1 MGGRM
6 ERLESLLT
14 AELSQVLLRDLSGQ
28 DLGLATITGV
38 KIARDLSQA
47 TVYVSVFGDERRR
60 KQTLENLQRSAG
72 YIKGLL
78 GKRLHLKRIPKLT
91 FVDDPSLRDADR
103 INRLLKDG

>member
-14 AELSQVLLRDLSGQ
+14 AELSQVLLKDLAGQ

-38 KIARDLSQA
+38 RIARDLSQA

-60 KQTLENLQRSAG
+60 KQTLERLQQAAG
-72 YIKGLL
+72 YIRGLL
-78 GKRLHLKRIPKLT
+78 GKRLHLKRIPKLV

>member
-14 AELSQVLLRDLSGQ
+14 AEISQVLLRDLAGQ

-47 TVYVSVFGDERRR
+47 TVYVSVLGDERRR
-60 KQTLENLQRSAG
+60 TQTLERLQHAAG
-72 YIKGLL
+72 YIRGLL
-78 GKRLHLKRIPKLT
+78 GKRLHLKRIPRLI

>member
-14 AELSQVLLRDLSGQ
+14 AELSQVLLKDLSGQ

-47 TVYVSVFGDERRR
+47 TVYVSVLGDERRR
-60 KQTLENLQRSAG
+60 KQTLENLQHAAG

-78 GKRLHLKRIPKLT
+78 GKRLHLKRIPKLV
-91 FVDDPSLRDADR
+91 FVDDPSLRNADR

>member
-1 MGGRM
+1 MGGRI

-14 AELSQVLLRDLSGQ
+14 TELSQVLLKELSGQ

-38 KIARDLSQA
+38 KVARDLSQA
-47 TVYVSVFGDERRR
+47 TVYVSVLGDERRR
-60 KQTLENLQRSAG
+60 LRTLDTLQHSAG

-78 GKRLHLKRIPKLT
+78 GKRLHLKRIPKLI

>member
-14 AELSQVLLRDLSGQ
+14 EEISQVLLKDLSGS
-28 DLGLATITGV
+28 DLGLATVTGV

-47 TVYVSVFGDERRR
+47 TVYVSVLGDEARRQ
-60 KQTLENLQRSAG
+60 QTIESLQRSAG

-78 GKRLHLKRIPKLT
+78 GKRLHLKRIPRLQ
-91 FVDDPSLRDADR
+91 FVDDPSLRQADR
-103 INRLLKDG
+103 IARLLKDG

>member
-14 AELSQVLLRDLSGQ
+14 AELSQVLLKDLAGQ

-38 KIARDLSQA
+38 RIARDLSQA
-47 TVYVSVFGDERRR
+47 TVYVSVLGDERRR
-60 KQTLENLQRSAG
+60 KQTLERLQQAAG
-72 YIKGLL
+72 YIRGLL
-78 GKRLHLKRIPKLT
+78 GKRLHLKRIPKLV

>member
-14 AELSQVLLRDLSGQ
+14 AEIQSGAVARPCRPR
-28 DLGLATITGV
+28 LGLATITGV

-47 TVYVSVFGDERRR
+47 TVYVSVLGDERRR
-60 KQTLENLQRSAG
+60 TQTLERLQQAAG
-72 YIKGLL
+72 YIRGLL
-78 GKRLHLKRIPKLT
+78 GKRLHLKRIPRLI

>member
-14 AELSQVLLRDLSGQ
+14 EEISQVLLKDLSGS

-47 TVYVSVFGDERRR
+47 VVYVSVLGDEARR
-60 KQTLENLQRSAG
+60 QHTLESLQRSAG

-78 GKRLHLKRIPKLT
+78 GKRLHLKRIPRLQ
-91 FVDDPSLRDADR
+91 FVDDPSLRQADR
-103 INRLLKDG
+103 IARLLKDG

>member
-14 AELSQVLLRDLSGQ
+14 AEISQVLLRDLAGQ

-38 KIARDLSQA
+38 KVARDLSQA
-47 TVYVSVFGDERRR
+47 TVYVSVLGDERRR
-60 KQTLENLQRSAG
+60 AQTLERLLLSAG

-78 GKRLHLKRIPKLT
+78 GMRLHLKRIPRLI

>member
-14 AELSQVLLRDLSGQ
+14 TELSQVLLKDLAGQ

-38 KIARDLSQA
+38 KVARDLSQA
-47 TVYVSVFGDERRR
+47 TVYVSVLGDERRR
-60 KQTLENLQRSAG
+60 KQTLETLQHSAG

-78 GKRLHLKRIPKLT
+78 GKRLHLKRIPKLV

-103 INRLLKDG
+103 IARLLKDG

>member
-14 AELSQVLLRDLSGQ
+14 TELSQVLLTELSGQ
-28 DLGLATITGV
+28 AFGVATITGV
-38 KIARDLSQA
+38 KVARDLSQA
-47 TVYVSVFGDERRR
+47 TVYVSVLGDERRR
-60 KQTLENLQRSAG
+60 LRTLDTLQHSAG

-78 GKRLHLKRIPKLT
+78 GKRLHLKRIPKLI

>member
-14 AELSQVLLRDLSGQ
+14 AELSQVLLKDLSGQ

-47 TVYVSVFGDERRR
+47 TVYVSVLGDERRR
-60 KQTLENLQRSAG
+60 KQTLESLQRSAG

-78 GKRLHLKRIPKLT
+78 GKRLHLKRIPKLI

>member
-14 AELSQVLLRDLSGQ
+14 AELSQVLLKDLAGQ

-47 TVYVSVFGDERRR
+47 TVYVSVLGDERRR
-60 KQTLENLQRSAG
+60 MHTIEQLQHAAG
-72 YIKGLL
+72 YIRGLL
-78 GKRLHLKRIPKLT
+78 GKRLHLKRIPKLV
-91 FVDDPSLRDADR
+91 FVDDPSLRNADR

>member
-14 AELSQVLLRDLSGQ
+14 AEISQVLLKDLAGQ

-47 TVYVSVFGDERRR
+47 KVYVSVLGDERRR
-60 KQTLENLQRSAG
+60 AQTIQQLQRAAG
-72 YIKGLL
+72 YIRGLL
-78 GKRLHLKRIPKLT
+78 GKRLHLKRIPRLV
-91 FVDDPSLRDADR
+91 FVDDPSLRNADR